1 MLFMK
6 TIFLYLTI
14 VIISYRI
21 GLIINKILK
30 NHNYISIIL
39 YGFLTTVAIL
49 QIIYIPLI
57 LLHVSFEFVLY
68 ITIFIISILF
78 ITSFFICKPKQ
89 EKKFFKHNYAKLKHI
104 KKTDFVIV
112 SILILMVLTQATV
125 SSLLFN
131 ENADDAFYVSL
142 VEENQNSDAIYTHA
156 PSLGSENTIF
166 LSRYMISGYELSLS
180 VLAKIFNIPSTTL
193 CHTII
198 PFIMILFSYMAYY
211 LLARKLL
218 HKNRTAMIYVL
229 LLSIL
234 FLFSGFTS
242 RFRGIILLSRMWQGK
257 EIFLNIVLTLIL
269 VNLISLSKYNEKR
282 NIKALLILNLSA
294 VFFTNT
300 AIFLVPFAYI
310 GFGIIALFQRNWKT
324 FGKLLLTGL
333 PIAIYGILYLIIA
346 KNIHGST
353 YNENLNILD
362 IFKNYIGTGYYFILY
377 IFSIIIILL
386 KGNSMARRYFV
397 LVPLIYLVTLYNPF
411 LTKYI
416 TQYFTGTEVFWRL
429 FWLLPLEISIIYSFV
444 ILLNL
449 KNNKVYKS
457 LVLLIEILLLI
468 FMGKF
473 VYIKDNGFEIA
484 ENFYKIPQ
492 SIIDQTQYILDKE
505 TERNST
511 EPATVL
517 APPEPLHSAT
527 MRQLSSEINIIW
539 SRDMYM
545 YEILSQEELSELQS
559 LRDIYRNAVPN
570 LSIEDF
576 NVLRKKYKINWII
589 IDNTNLNIVNYMN
602 QTLPLNITEIGE
614 NILYQY

>member
-1 MLFMK
+1 
-6 TIFLYLTI
+6 
-14 VIISYRI
+14 
-21 GLIINKILK
+21 
-30 NHNYISIIL
+30 
-39 YGFLTTVAIL
+39 
-49 QIIYIPLI
+49 
-57 LLHVSFEFVLY
+57 
-68 ITIFIISILF
+68 
-78 ITSFFICKPKQ
+78 
-89 EKKFFKHNYAKLKHI
+89 
-104 KKTDFVIV
+104 
-112 SILILMVLTQATV
+112 MVLTQATV

-429 FWLLPLEISIIYSFV
+429 FWLLPLEFSIIYSFV

-473 VYIKDNGFEIA
+473 VYTKDNGFEIA

-505 TERNST
+505 TEKNST

-527 MRQLSSEINIIW
+527 MRQLSSEI
-539 SRDMYM
+539 RDMYM